1 MADKARINLGSVA
14 YHGRVIPRGRD
25 SLAAGRCVLPY
36 KQHGTETQSPDPSRC
51 PAVPPS
57 TQTPRATTTRV
68 TFFGLFQLYPHTPQ
82 DPLRNT
88 AMPRVTI
95 SITAPGTQSDTDLL
109 TLELPPGST
118 VKDLKGFIEADTNLP
133 SASQSL
139 YLNGQPVSIETQTLE
154 DAGIKDGE
162 MLAVVMRAAP
172 RPNRNLQQPGR
183 PAQPD
188 PEGVRQLVLN
198 DPQQM
203 HKLRQAD
210 PELAAAVSD
219 AARWRETYAMRQRQA
234 EESERERQN
243 QIALLNED
251 PFNVEAQR
259 KIEDIIRQDRVV
271 ENLQKAYDENPEV
284 FTRVHMLYVNTEVN
298 GVPVKAFVDSGAQA
312 TIMSPDCAERCGI
325 MRLMDVRYAG
335 MARGVGTARI
345 LGRVH
350 HAEIKIGGAV
360 MPCAFTVMEGKD
372 VDLLFGLDM
381 LKRYRAKIDLEKN
394 ALCFEGQEVPF
405 LHESEIPRSFEEA
418 ELNEP
423 TVAGPNGEQIGAKTG
438 AVRPKGTTAGP
449 SNAGAGPS
457 SSSRSAQPQPQS
469 TASSKAPMSAP
480 QNSFPREHTQ
490 QLISMFGCTEQEAIQ
505 ALEMFGGNVEHAAS
519 FLIGTFIADPRDQP
533 KFSVVWDKYQDWIFQ
548 RRAQLL
554 WKKKKRHDDDED
566 NDEYGCS

>member
-1 MADKARINLGSVA
+1 MLG
-14 YHGRVIPRGRD
+14 P
-25 SLAAGRCVLPY
+25 
-36 KQHGTETQSPDPSRC
+36 T
-51 PAVPPS
+51 PPTS
-57 TQTPRATTTRV
+57 
-68 TFFGLFQLYPHTPQ
+68 
-82 DPLRNT
+82 
-88 AMPRVTI
+88 PRVTI
-95 SITAPGTQSDTDLL
+95 SITAPGTQADTDLL

-118 VKDLKGFIEADTNLP
+118 VKDLKGFIEADTSLP
-133 SASQSL
+133 AASQSL
-139 YLNGQPVSIETQTLE
+139 YLNGQPVAVDTQTLE
-154 DAGIKDGE
+154 DAGIRDGE

-203 HKLRQAD
+203 NKLRQGD
-210 PELAAAVSD
+210 PELAAAVND
-219 AARWRETYAMRQRQA
+219 PTRWRDTYAMRQRQA

-418 ELNEP
+418 EMNEP
-423 TVAGPNGEQIGAKTG
+423 TVQGPNGEEIGAKTG
-438 AVRPKGTTAGP
+438 AVRPKGSAAAGP
-449 SNAGAGPS
+449 SNAGAS
-457 SSSRSAQPQPQS
+457 SSSSQPAQPQAQP
-469 TASSKAPMSAP
+469 TASKAPVASAP
-480 QNSFPREHTQ
+480 TSNFPQENIQ
-490 QLISMFGCTEQEAIQ
+490 QLTGMFGCSEQEAIQ

-519 FLIGTFIADPRDQP
+519 FLLG
-533 KFSVVWDKYQDWIFQ
+533 
-548 RRAQLL
+548 
-554 WKKKKRHDDDED
+554 
-566 NDEYGCS
+566 G

>member
-1 MADKARINLGSVA
+1 MATIMCISYGIADDEDGHDNG
-14 YHGRVIPRGRD
+14 D
-25 SLAAGRCVLPY
+25 SLGQRD
-36 KQHGTETQSPDPSRC
+36 EDR
-51 PAVPPS
+51 
-57 TQTPRATTTRV
+57 
-68 TFFGLFQLYPHTPQ
+68 
-82 DPLRNT
+82 
-88 AMPRVTI
+88 PRVTI
-95 SITAPGTQSDTDLL
+95 SITAPGTQADTDLL
-109 TLELPPGST
+109 TLEMPPGST
-118 VKDLKGFIEADTNLP
+118 IKDLKGFIEADTNLP

-154 DAGIKDGE
+154 DAGIRDGE
-162 MLAVVMRAAP
+162 MLAVVMQAAP
-172 RPNRNLQQPGR
+172 RPNRNLHQPGR
-183 PAQPD
+183 PTQPD

-203 HKLRQAD
+203 HKLRQGD
-210 PELAAAVSD
+210 PELAATVTD

-405 LHESEIPRSFEEA
+405 LHESEIPKSFEEA

-423 TVAGPNGEQIGAKTG
+423 TVSGPNGEEIGAKTG
-438 AVRPKGTTAGP
+438 AVRPKASAQAGP
-449 SNAGAGPS
+449 SNAAS
-457 SSSRSAQPQPQS
+457 SASSQPAQPQAAQPN
-469 TASSKAPMSAP
+469 ASKAPVSSP
-480 QNSFPREHTQ
+480 PPRSFPREHIQ
-490 QLISMFGCTEQEAIQ
+490 QLMSMFHCSELVARQ
-505 ALEMFGGNVEHAAS
+505 ALDMYGGDVELAAG
-519 FLIGTFIADPRDQP
+519 FLLG
-533 KFSVVWDKYQDWIFQ
+533 S
-548 RRAQLL
+548 
-554 WKKKKRHDDDED
+554 
-566 NDEYGCS
+566 